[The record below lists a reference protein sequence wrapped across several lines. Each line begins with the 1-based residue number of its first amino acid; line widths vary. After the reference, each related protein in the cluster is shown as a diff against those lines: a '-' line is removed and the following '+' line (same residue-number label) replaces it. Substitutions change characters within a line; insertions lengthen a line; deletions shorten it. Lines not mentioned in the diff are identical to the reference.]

1 MPTQRAV
8 DWEPYEA
15 DITKFYVE
23 QDNTAANTI
32 AYLRNKYGLHVT
44 LKQFKDRFPR
54 CKNITAEVWAGRII
68 PTIKKRAL
76 EGKESDVFING
87 KQVKPKRVKTAMN
100 RYSSRV
106 DPELETV
113 NESAVTFDKI
123 RIATPRPTHWDSVP
137 SSIPVT
143 QELYDTSIEE
153 TTGTEQSVRQP
164 GLTGVP
170 GISVVGS
177 PFMFTGTNNL
187 RPEYGRTMPDDG
199 FSIDFNEYFDMRYAG
214 DSMALSP
221 SLTARRSPSVSC
233 QQNFVTQGYHIMEVE
248 TLYGLSPIGLGA
260 LDDSDRTRWTRL
272 NLVVNL
278 PWFRL
283 IDLRSPSDPPLYF
296 RQTTSPNIPSRVG
309 MSTTA
314 RRPENGVLTGAASN
328 DQECDPL
335 NVSSTS
341 SGVLIK
347 HNFPARV
354 QELLPERGDSSRQ
367 FGAWLDSERGL
378 PLQQM
383 LYIAAYLSSNNLL
396 SNEQTERFLVSMAEF
411 SYVDALK
418 SFLRLETPTA
428 RAFEFRLVEAAVRL
442 KNIHLSQQMHSAGAT
457 FNHVAELVM
466 QVDNAELLDLVVPTL
481 DPNLL
486 KGASGGRFLR
496 HIASTSHV
504 KVAEKLIQAGAE
516 VNICEE
522 TTPLWEAVNGKRF
535 AMVELLARAGADMNR
550 CNSVHTWRGRWP
562 LATAVLDGN
571 ISIVKCL
578 IDHGAKAT
586 GVEVNGIPI
595 LDYAAREAPA
605 IHNLFLRSE
614 PHLEA
619 QFGVQDIISAAEA
632 GPRRLADIISRHR
645 QGVDNI
651 EFQLETALVRAL
663 KTDATKAVVSLLDYG
678 VDPNGLL
685 LRRGGQTARRD
696 SSPLSEVLEDFH
708 SSKRY
713 THTRILLQYKA
724 NVNTENLLFPVLCDD
739 YDCRLL
745 RLLVEAGFDL
755 DKYGPQGL
763 EFACQGASPEAVPL
777 LLELGA
783 PLDDFGDRATALQV
797 AAYYGSIE
805 LVKLL
810 VDRGAALDKPA
821 YSLRGFTVMQGAA
834 MSGEIAM
841 VKFVRGLGAT
851 LNAKPAAVEGVTTLE
866 AAVRPWNEY
875 YWDEPNR
882 AFGPEIYD
890 SDIEK
895 VVTYLLDE
903 GAEVNRED
911 GAPSPL
917 LHDLIERK
925 KTGLIRRVVQASA
938 QLEHKW
944 GTWSTNYSLRT
955 PLQLAAEM
963 SQLDAVSILLD
974 HGAQINASAAMDRG
988 RTALQAAAS
997 SEDANLAMI
1006 ELLLSRGAEVNAP
1019 AAGDGGVTALQAA
1032 AIRGHINI
1040 ALLLIERKADVN
1052 APPAL
1057 KDGRTA
1063 IDGAAEHGRLDMVQM
1078 LLNAGAIGDP
1088 FGPHGF
1094 KNAINLARGNQH
1106 VIVADLLEDYER
1118 MQAQAVMA

>member
-1 MPTQRAV
+1 MPTQRGTAV
-8 DWEPYEA
+8 DWELYKA
-15 DITKFYVE
+15 DITEFYVE
-23 QDNTAANTI
+23 QNNTAADTI

-44 LKQFKDRFPR
+44 LKQFKKRFPR
-54 CKNITAEVWAGRII
+54 CKNITAENWAGRII
-68 PTIKKRAL
+68 PTIKKRAR
-76 EGKESDVFING
+76 EGKESDVFIDG
-87 KQVKPKRVKTAMN
+87 KQVEPKRVKTAMS

-113 NESAVTFDKI
+113 DESTIALDRI
-123 RIATPRPTHWDSVP
+123 RIATPRSTQWDSVP
-137 SSIPVT
+137 SSIPAT
-143 QELYDTSIEE
+143 QELHDKSIEE
-153 TTGTEQSVRQP
+153 TTGTEQIIRQP

-170 GISVVGS
+170 GISAV
-177 PFMFTGTNNL
+177 
-187 RPEYGRTMPDDG
+187 
-199 FSIDFNEYFDMRYAG
+199 G
-214 DSMALSP
+214 DSVALSP
-221 SLTARRSPSVSC
+221 LPIADRSPSVGC
-233 QQNFVTQGYHIMEVE
+233 QQGFVTGGYHIAEVE
-248 TLYGLSPIGLGA
+248 ILYGLSPMGLGD
-260 LDDSDRTRWTRL
+260 LGEGDLTRWTRL
-272 NLVVNL
+272 GLVANL

-283 IDLRSPSDPPLYF
+283 IDLIPNTPSG
-296 RQTTSPNIPSRVG
+296 VG
-309 MSTTA
+309 MSSIA
-314 RRPENGVLTGAASN
+314 RGQENGVLTDAASN
-328 DQECDPL
+328 DQEGDPL
-335 NVSSTS
+335 NILSTS

-367 FGAWLDSERGL
+367 IGAWLDSEQGL
-378 PLQQM
+378 PLQQL

-396 SNEQTERFLVSMAEF
+396 SNEQTEKLLVSMTEF
-411 SYVDALK
+411 SYADALK
-418 SFLRLETPTA
+418 SFLRLETPTTQ
-428 RAFEFRLVEAAVRL
+428 AFGLRLVEAAVRL
-442 KNIHLSQQMHSAGAT
+442 KNINLLRQMHSAGAT
-457 FNHVAELVM
+457 FNHA
-466 QVDNAELLDLVVPTL
+466 AELLDLVVPAL

-486 KGASGGRFLR
+486 KGASGGRLLR

-504 KVAEKLIQAGAE
+504 KVAEKLIQAGAD

-522 TTPLWEAVNGKRF
+522 TTPLWEAVSGKNF

-550 CNSVHTWRGRWP
+550 CNSANTWRSRWP

-578 IDHGAKAT
+578 IDHGAKAA
-586 GVEVNGIPI
+586 GVEVNNIP
-595 LDYAAREAPA
+595 LLAYAATEAPA
-605 IHNLFLRSE
+605 IHSILLRRE
-614 PHLEA
+614 PHLVA
-619 QFGVQDIISAAEA
+619 QFGVQEIISAAEA

-645 QGVDNI
+645 KGVDNI

-663 KTDATKAVVSLLDYG
+663 KTNATKAVVSLLEYG

-685 LRRGGQTARRD
+685 LCRNRSDARRD
-696 SSPLSEVLEDFH
+696 KSPLSEVLGSL
-708 SSKRY
+708 SSKKKY
-713 THTRILLQYKA
+713 THARLLLQYKA
-724 NVNTENLLFPVLCDD
+724 NVNTENWLPSILGYD
-739 YDCRLL
+739 YDARLL

-755 DKYGPQGL
+755 DKYGPEGV
-763 EFACQGASPEAVPL
+763 EFALQVDSPQAVPL

-783 PLDDFGDRATALQV
+783 PLDEFGERATALQV
-797 AAYYGSIE
+797 AAYSGNIE

-821 YSLRGFTVMQGAA
+821 YALRGYTVMQGAA
-834 MSGEIAM
+834 MSGQMAM

-851 LNAKPAAVEGVTTLE
+851 LNAKPAAIQGVTTLE
-866 AAVRPWNEY
+866 AAVRPWDEY
-875 YWDEPNR
+875 YEDEPS
-882 AFGPEIYD
+882 GYLGQEIYD
-890 SDIEK
+890 TDIEK

-925 KTGLIRRVVQASA
+925 KTSLLRRVVQASA

-955 PLQLAAEM
+955 PLQLAAEIN
-963 SQLDAVSILLD
+963 QLDAVNILLD
-974 HGAQINASAAMDRG
+974 HGAQINASAATDRG

-997 SEDANLAMI
+997 SEDANLTMI
-1006 ELLLSRGAEVNAP
+1006 ELLLSRGVEVNAP

-1040 ALLLIERKADVN
+1040 ALLLIERNADVN

-1057 KDGRTA
+1057 NDGRTA

-1088 FGPHGF
+1088 FGRHEF
-1094 KNAINLARGNQH
+1094 KNAINLARGNRH
-1106 VIVADLLEDYER
+1106 IVVADLLEDYKR
-1118 MQAQAVMA
+1118 MQEQAVMA